1 MKKPDT
7 DKMSLRMEHI
17 WLEAE
22 NRIIEDI
29 VRRIKKA
36 GKITSTAD
44 YQINRLVEMGKS
56 TEEVERI
63 LKEALNATYPEMFQ
77 LYDDIAQWQY
87 VRDKDIYEQVNQEFI
102 PAEENEQLK
111 QISAAVSNQTQ
122 DALKNL
128 AQSYGYSVLMGN
140 KRVFTPFSEYYQKY
154 VDVAIM
160 DLLSGAFDYNT
171 VIRRVVTQM
180 TNSGL
185 RTVDYATGHTNRVP
199 VAVRRS
205 VLTGVSQITGHLNLY
220 NAKKLGTNYFEVDWH
235 AGARPTHRVWQG
247 RVYSYEELVSVCGLG
262 TVTGLQGANCYH
274 DFYPFVVGASER
286 QWSDEWL
293 DKQNEIES
301 RTRYW
306 KGKELDTYGITQ
318 KQRQMETSMRAQ
330 RSKIAGLKS
339 GGVDADEITIEKAR
353 YQAQL
358 HEYARFCKKMGL
370 TEERERIYYDM
381 RGRIA
386 PRKYI
391 DISAQRDIIKEKKV
405 LESKAYSSAIKA
417 EEKKIYKDNVETA
430 VLFDSRGNVLFRES
444 SGASNY
450 VKFSKEQLSR
460 MKDATLTHNH
470 PSSSTFSP
478 ADVSIITEQGLN
490 VIRATG
496 TSKTYQLK
504 KLNGTEV
511 NHDFSIDYE
520 KAMSDN
526 KKITDKDFHKY
537 EKEYKR
543 GKLSPLGYQEKINAL
558 NKKWNDLNSEW
569 LKKNSK
575 NYGYR
580 YSVIE
585 RRK

>member
-63 LKEALNATYPEMFQ
+63 LKEALNATYPEMFK
-77 LYDDIAQWQY
+77 LYDDIAEWQY
-87 VRDKDIYEQVNQEFI
+87 VRDKSIYEQVNQEFI

-111 QISAAVSNQTQ
+111 QISAAVSKQTQ

-154 VDVAIM
+154 VDAAIM

-205 VLTGVSQITGHLNLY
+205 ILTGVSQITGHLNLY
-220 NAKKLGTNYFEVDWH
+220 NAKKLGTNHFEVDWH

-293 DKQNEIES
+293 DEKNELES

-318 KQRQMETSMRAQ
+318 KQRQMETAMRAQ

-358 HEYARFCKKMGL
+358 YEYATFCNKMGVKQQ
-370 TEERERIYYDM
+370 RERIYMDM
-381 RGRIA
+381 NGRLA
-386 PRKYI
+386 TNTKEQNRKYTPEMLRNAGRDSSQYKHYKNI
-391 DISAQRDIIKEKKV
+391 LGDDIGSLEKFRQMKYNEPEKLSVLKKKV
-405 LESKAYSSAIKA
+405 DTYSEID
-417 EEKKIYKDNVETA
+417 KKEW
-430 VLFDSRGNVLFRES
+430 S
-444 SGASNY
+444 SEF
-450 VKFSKEQLSR
+450 KQKSKEAYARFEKEGIYLSVHALSR
-460 MKDATLTHNH
+460 LPRLNKSGYPSIEETDVVEMAKGNH
-470 PSSSTFSP
+470 KYLEGENKLIFFDEKCQLVVAKNKNT
-478 ADVSIITEQGLN
+478 DDIVSII
-490 VIRATG
+490 
-496 TSKTYQLK
+496 
-504 KLNGTEV
+504 
-511 NHDFSIDYE
+511 
-520 KAMSDN
+520 
-526 KKITDKDFHKY
+526 
-537 EKEYKR
+537 
-543 GKLSPLGYQEKINAL
+543 
-558 NKKWNDLNSEW
+558 
-569 LKKNSK
+569 
-575 NYGYR
+575 
-580 YSVIE
+580 
-585 RRK
+585 RRKKPKEEWGSV

>member
-63 LKEALNATYPEMFQ
+63 LKEALNATYPEMFK
-77 LYDDIAQWQY
+77 LYDDIAEWQY
-87 VRDKDIYEQVNQEFI
+87 VRDKSIYEQVNQEFI

-111 QISAAVSNQTQ
+111 QISAAVSKQTQ
-122 DALKNL
+122 DVLKNL
-128 AQSYGYSVLMGN
+128 AQSYGYSVLIGN

-154 VDVAIM
+154 VDTAIM

-205 VLTGVSQITGHLNLY
+205 ILTGVSQITGHLNFY
-220 NAKKLGTNYFEVDWH
+220 NAKKLGTNHFEVDWH

-262 TVTGLQGANCYH
+262 TVTGLQGASCYH
-274 DFYPFVVGASER
+274 DFYLFVVGVSER

-293 DKQNEIES
+293 DEQNELES

-306 KGKELDTYGITQ
+306 KGKELDIRSM
-318 KQRQMETSMRAQ
+318 KPSRSSARWRQQ
-330 RSKIAGLKS
+330 CGHKGLK
-339 GGVDADEITIEKAR
+339 
-353 YQAQL
+353 
-358 HEYARFCKKMGL
+358 
-370 TEERERIYYDM
+370 
-381 RGRIA
+381 
-386 PRKYI
+386 
-391 DISAQRDIIKEKKV
+391 
-405 LESKAYSSAIKA
+405 
-417 EEKKIYKDNVETA
+417 
-430 VLFDSRGNVLFRES
+430 
-444 SGASNY
+444 
-450 VKFSKEQLSR
+450 
-460 MKDATLTHNH
+460 
-470 PSSSTFSP
+470 
-478 ADVSIITEQGLN
+478 
-490 VIRATG
+490 
-496 TSKTYQLK
+496 
-504 KLNGTEV
+504 
-511 NHDFSIDYE
+511 
-520 KAMSDN
+520 
-526 KKITDKDFHKY
+526 
-537 EKEYKR
+537 
-543 GKLSPLGYQEKINAL
+543 
-558 NKKWNDLNSEW
+558 
-569 LKKNSK
+569 
-575 NYGYR
+575 
-580 YSVIE
+580 
-585 RRK
+585 

>member
-56 TEEVERI
+56 TEEVEHI
-63 LKEALNATYPEMFQ
+63 LKEALNATYPEMFK
-77 LYDDIAQWQY
+77 LYDDIAEWQY

-111 QISAAVSNQTQ
+111 QISAAVSKQTQ

-140 KRVFTPFSEYYQKY
+140 KRVFTPLSEYYQKY

-205 VLTGVSQITGHLNLY
+205 ILTGVSQITGHLNLY
-220 NAKKLGTNYFEVDWH
+220 NAKKLGTNHFEVDWH

-293 DKQNEIES
+293 DEKNELES

-318 KQRQMETSMRAQ
+318 KQRQMETAMRAQ

-358 HEYARFCKKMGL
+358 YEYATFCNKMGVKQQ
-370 TEERERIYYDM
+370 RERIYMDM
-381 RGRIA
+381 NGRLA
-386 PRKYI
+386 TNTKEQNRKYTPEMLRNAGRDSSQYKHYKNI
-391 DISAQRDIIKEKKV
+391 LGDDIGSLEKFRQMKYNEPEKLSVLKKKV
-405 LESKAYSSAIKA
+405 DTYSEID
-417 EEKKIYKDNVETA
+417 KKDW
-430 VLFDSRGNVLFRES
+430 S
-444 SGASNY
+444 SEF
-450 VKFSKEQLSR
+450 KQKSKEAYARFEKEGIYLSVHALSR
-460 MKDATLTHNH
+460 LPRLNKPGYPSIEETDVLAIVKGNH
-470 PSSSTFSP
+470 KYLEGENKLIFFDEKCQLVVAKNKNT
-478 ADVSIITEQGLN
+478 DDIVSII
-490 VIRATG
+490 
-496 TSKTYQLK
+496 
-504 KLNGTEV
+504 
-511 NHDFSIDYE
+511 
-520 KAMSDN
+520 
-526 KKITDKDFHKY
+526 
-537 EKEYKR
+537 
-543 GKLSPLGYQEKINAL
+543 
-558 NKKWNDLNSEW
+558 
-569 LKKNSK
+569 
-575 NYGYR
+575 
-580 YSVIE
+580 
-585 RRK
+585 RRKKPKEEWESV

>member
-29 VRRIKKA
+29 VRRIKKT

-56 TEEVERI
+56 TEEVEHI
-63 LKEALNATYPEMFQ
+63 LKEALNATYPEMFK
-77 LYDDIAQWQY
+77 LYDDIAEWQY

-111 QISAAVSNQTQ
+111 QISAAVSKQTQ

-128 AQSYGYSVLMGN
+128 TQSYGYSVLMGN

-205 VLTGVSQITGHLNLY
+205 ILTGVSQITGHLNLY
-220 NAKKLGTNYFEVDWH
+220 NAKKLGTNHFEVDWH

-262 TVTGLQGANCYH
+262 TVAGLQGANCYH

-293 DKQNEIES
+293 DEQNELES

-318 KQRQMETSMRAQ
+318 KQRQMETAMRAQ

-358 HEYARFCKKMGL
+358 YEYATFCNKMGVKQQ
-370 TEERERIYYDM
+370 RERIYMDM
-381 RGRIA
+381 NGRLA
-386 PRKYI
+386 TNTKEQNRKYTPEMFRNTGRDSI
-391 DISAQRDIIKEKKV
+391 QYKHYKNILGDDIGSLEKFRQMKYNEPKEFDLLTNYKNSVGNGMISPFSGFKNYKK
-405 LESKAYSSAIKA
+405 LY
-417 EEKKIYKDNVETA
+417 KKIENNIVGTETSNGIKISGQSRHFLERVIGTEEDPKTKRPRSGVEIEDIQYALLHGEVRTRKRDP
-430 VLFDSRGNVLFRES
+430 DS
-444 SGASNY
+444 
-450 VKFSKEQLSR
+450 VKFVTDR
-460 MKDATLTHNH
+460 CI
-470 PSSSTFSP
+470 
-478 ADVSIITEQGLN
+478 VSVN
-490 VIRATG
+490 PNTG
-496 TSKTYQLK
+496 ILIQC
-504 KLNGTEV
+504 N
-511 NHDFSIDYE
+511 
-520 KAMSDN
+520 
-526 KKITDKDFHKY
+526 
-537 EKEYKR
+537 
-543 GKLSPLGYQEKINAL
+543 PQ
-558 NKKWNDLNSEW
+558 
-569 LKKNSK
+569 
-575 NYGYR
+575 
-580 YSVIE
+580 
-585 RRK
+585 

>member
-56 TEEVERI
+56 TEEVEHI
-63 LKEALNATYPEMFQ
+63 LKEALNATYPEMFK
-77 LYDDIAQWQY
+77 LYDDIAEWQY
-87 VRDKDIYEQVNQEFI
+87 VRDKSIYEQVNQEFI

-111 QISAAVSNQTQ
+111 QISAAVSKQTQ

-154 VDVAIM
+154 VDAAIM

-205 VLTGVSQITGHLNLY
+205 ILTGVSQITGHLNLY
-220 NAKKLGTNYFEVDWH
+220 NAKKLGTNHFEVDWH

-293 DKQNEIES
+293 DEQNELES

-318 KQRQMETSMRAQ
+318 KQRQMETAMRAQ
-330 RSKIAGLKS
+330 RSKIARLKS

-358 HEYARFCKKMGL
+358 YEYATFCNKMGVKQQ
-370 TEERERIYYDM
+370 RERIYMDM
-381 RGRIA
+381 NGRLA
-386 PRKYI
+386 TNTKEQNRKYTPEMLRNAGRDSSQYKHYKNI
-391 DISAQRDIIKEKKV
+391 LGDDIGSLEKFRQMKYNEPEKLSVLKKKV
-405 LESKAYSSAIKA
+405 DTYSEIDKKDWSSEFKQKLKEAYARF
-417 EEKKIYKDNVETA
+417 EKEGIYLSVHA
-430 VLFDSRGNVLFRES
+430 
-444 SGASNY
+444 
-450 VKFSKEQLSR
+450 LSR
-460 MKDATLTHNH
+460 LPRLNKPGY
-470 PSSSTFSP
+470 PSIEETDVLAIVKGKHKYLEGENKLIFFNEKCQLVV
-478 ADVSIITEQGLN
+478 AKNKNTDDIVSII
-490 VIRATG
+490 
-496 TSKTYQLK
+496 
-504 KLNGTEV
+504 
-511 NHDFSIDYE
+511 
-520 KAMSDN
+520 
-526 KKITDKDFHKY
+526 
-537 EKEYKR
+537 
-543 GKLSPLGYQEKINAL
+543 
-558 NKKWNDLNSEW
+558 
-569 LKKNSK
+569 
-575 NYGYR
+575 
-580 YSVIE
+580 
-585 RRK
+585 RRKKPKEEWESV

>member
-63 LKEALNATYPEMFQ
+63 LKEALNATYPEMFK
-77 LYDDIAQWQY
+77 LYDDIAEWQY
-87 VRDKDIYEQVNQEFI
+87 VRDKSIYEQVNQEFI

-111 QISAAVSNQTQ
+111 QISAAVSKQTQ

-154 VDVAIM
+154 VDAAIM

-205 VLTGVSQITGHLNLY
+205 ILTGVSQITGHLNLY
-220 NAKKLGTNYFEVDWH
+220 NAKKLGTNHFEVDWH

-274 DFYPFVVGASER
+274 DFYPFVVGVSER

-293 DKQNEIES
+293 DEQNELES

-318 KQRQMETSMRAQ
+318 KQRQMETAMRAQ
-330 RSKIAGLKS
+330 RSKIARLKS

-358 HEYARFCKKMGL
+358 YEYATFCNKMGVKQQ
-370 TEERERIYYDM
+370 RERIYMDM
-381 RGRIA
+381 NGRLA
-386 PRKYI
+386 TNTKEQNRKYTPEMLRNAGRDSSQYKHYKNI
-391 DISAQRDIIKEKKV
+391 LGDDIGSLEKFRQMKYNEPEKLSVLKKKV
-405 LESKAYSSAIKA
+405 DTYSEID
-417 EEKKIYKDNVETA
+417 KKDW
-430 VLFDSRGNVLFRES
+430 S
-444 SGASNY
+444 SEF
-450 VKFSKEQLSR
+450 KQKSKEAYARFEKEGIYLSVHALSR
-460 MKDATLTHNH
+460 LPRLNKPGYPSIEETDVLAIVKGNH
-470 PSSSTFSP
+470 KYLEGENKLIFFNEKCQLVVAKNKNT
-478 ADVSIITEQGLN
+478 DDIVSII
-490 VIRATG
+490 
-496 TSKTYQLK
+496 
-504 KLNGTEV
+504 
-511 NHDFSIDYE
+511 
-520 KAMSDN
+520 
-526 KKITDKDFHKY
+526 
-537 EKEYKR
+537 
-543 GKLSPLGYQEKINAL
+543 
-558 NKKWNDLNSEW
+558 
-569 LKKNSK
+569 
-575 NYGYR
+575 
-580 YSVIE
+580 
-585 RRK
+585 RRKKPKEEWESV

>member
-63 LKEALNATYPEMFQ
+63 LKEALNATYPEMFK
-77 LYDDIAQWQY
+77 LYDDIAEWQY

-111 QISAAVSNQTQ
+111 QISAAVSKQTQ
-122 DALKNL
+122 DTLKNL

-205 VLTGVSQITGHLNLY
+205 ILTGVSQITGHLNLY

-293 DKQNEIES
+293 DEQNELES

-318 KQRQMETSMRAQ
+318 KQRKMETAMRAQ
-330 RSKIAGLKS
+330 RSKIARLKS

-358 HEYARFCKKMGL
+358 YEYATFCNKMGVKQQ
-370 TEERERIYYDM
+370 RERIYMDM
-381 RGRIA
+381 NGRLA
-386 PRKYI
+386 TNTKEQNRKYTPEMLKNAGRDSSQYKHYKNI
-391 DISAQRDIIKEKKV
+391 LGDDIGSLEKFRQMKYNEPKKLSVLKKKV
-405 LESKAYSSAIKA
+405 DTYSEID
-417 EEKKIYKDNVETA
+417 KKDW
-430 VLFDSRGNVLFRES
+430 S
-444 SGASNY
+444 SEF
-450 VKFSKEQLSR
+450 KQKSKEAYARFEKEGIYLSVHALSR
-460 MKDATLTHNH
+460 LPRLNKPGY
-470 PSSSTFSP
+470 PSIEETDVLAIVKGKHKYLEGENKLIFFNEKCQLVV
-478 ADVSIITEQGLN
+478 AKNKNTDDIVSII
-490 VIRATG
+490 
-496 TSKTYQLK
+496 
-504 KLNGTEV
+504 
-511 NHDFSIDYE
+511 
-520 KAMSDN
+520 
-526 KKITDKDFHKY
+526 
-537 EKEYKR
+537 
-543 GKLSPLGYQEKINAL
+543 
-558 NKKWNDLNSEW
+558 
-569 LKKNSK
+569 
-575 NYGYR
+575 
-580 YSVIE
+580 
-585 RRK
+585 RRKKPKEEWESV

>member
-63 LKEALNATYPEMFQ
+63 LKEALNATYPEMFK
-77 LYDDIAQWQY
+77 LYDDIAEWQY
-87 VRDKDIYEQVNQEFI
+87 VRDKSIYEQVNQEFI

-111 QISAAVSNQTQ
+111 QISAAVSKQTQ

-128 AQSYGYSVLMGN
+128 TQSYGYSVLMGN

-154 VDVAIM
+154 VDAAIM
-160 DLLSGAFDYNT
+160 DLISGTFDYNT

-220 NAKKLGTNYFEVDWH
+220 NAKKLGTNHFEVDWH

-293 DKQNEIES
+293 DEQNELES

-318 KQRQMETSMRAQ
+318 KQRQMETAMRAQ
-330 RSKIAGLKS
+330 RSKIARLKS

-358 HEYARFCKKMGL
+358 YEYATFCNKMGVKQQ
-370 TEERERIYYDM
+370 RERIYMDM
-381 RGRIA
+381 NGRLA
-386 PRKYI
+386 TNTKEQNRKYTPEMLRNAGRDSSQYKHYKNI
-391 DISAQRDIIKEKKV
+391 LGDDIGSLEKFRQMKYNEPKKLSVLKKKV
-405 LESKAYSSAIKA
+405 DTYSEID
-417 EEKKIYKDNVETA
+417 KKDW
-430 VLFDSRGNVLFRES
+430 S
-444 SGASNY
+444 SEF
-450 VKFSKEQLSR
+450 KQKSKEAYARFEKEGIYLSVHALSR
-460 MKDATLTHNH
+460 LPRLNKPGY
-470 PSSSTFSP
+470 PSIEETDVLAIVKGKHKYLEGENKLIFFNEKCQLVV
-478 ADVSIITEQGLN
+478 AKNKNTDDIVSII
-490 VIRATG
+490 
-496 TSKTYQLK
+496 
-504 KLNGTEV
+504 
-511 NHDFSIDYE
+511 
-520 KAMSDN
+520 
-526 KKITDKDFHKY
+526 
-537 EKEYKR
+537 
-543 GKLSPLGYQEKINAL
+543 
-558 NKKWNDLNSEW
+558 
-569 LKKNSK
+569 
-575 NYGYR
+575 
-580 YSVIE
+580 
-585 RRK
+585 RRKKPKEEWESV

>member
-1 MKKPDT
+1 
-7 DKMSLRMEHI
+7 
-17 WLEAE
+17 
-22 NRIIEDI
+22 
-29 VRRIKKA
+29 
-36 GKITSTAD
+36 
-44 YQINRLVEMGKS
+44 
-56 TEEVERI
+56 
-63 LKEALNATYPEMFQ
+63 MFK
-77 LYDDIAQWQY
+77 LYDDIAEWQY
-87 VRDKDIYEQVNQEFI
+87 VRDKDIYEQVNQEFV

-111 QISAAVSNQTQ
+111 QISVAVSKQTQ

-205 VLTGVSQITGHLNLY
+205 ILTGVSQITGHLNLY
-220 NAKKLGTNYFEVDWH
+220 NAKKLGTNHFEVDWH

-293 DKQNEIES
+293 DEQNELES

-318 KQRQMETSMRAQ
+318 KQRQMETAMRAQ

-339 GGVDADEITIEKAR
+339 GGVDTDEITIEKAR

-358 HEYARFCKKMGL
+358 YEYATFCNKMGVKQQ
-370 TEERERIYYDM
+370 RERIYMDM
-381 RGRIA
+381 NGRLA
-386 PRKYI
+386 TNTKEQNRKYTPEMFRNAGRDSI
-391 DISAQRDIIKEKKV
+391 QYKHYKNILGDDIGSLEKFRQMKYNEPEKFSILKKKV
-405 LESKAYSSAIKA
+405 DTYSEIDKKEWSSEFKQKSKDAYVRFEKEGIYLSVHALSRLPRLNKPGYPSIEETDVLAIVKGNHKYLEGESKLIFFD
-417 EEKKIYKDNVETA
+417 EKC
-430 VLFDSRGNVLFRES
+430 
-444 SGASNY
+444 
-450 VKFSKEQLSR
+450 QLVVA
-460 MKDATLTHNH
+460 KNKNTD
-470 PSSSTFSP
+470 
-478 ADVSIITEQGLN
+478 DIVSII
-490 VIRATG
+490 
-496 TSKTYQLK
+496 
-504 KLNGTEV
+504 
-511 NHDFSIDYE
+511 
-520 KAMSDN
+520 
-526 KKITDKDFHKY
+526 
-537 EKEYKR
+537 
-543 GKLSPLGYQEKINAL
+543 
-558 NKKWNDLNSEW
+558 
-569 LKKNSK
+569 
-575 NYGYR
+575 
-580 YSVIE
+580 
-585 RRK
+585 RRKKPKEEWESV

>member
-63 LKEALNATYPEMFQ
+63 LKEALNATYPEMFK
-77 LYDDIAQWQY
+77 LYDDIAEWQY
-87 VRDKDIYEQVNQEFI
+87 VRDKSIYEQVNQEFI

-111 QISAAVSNQTQ
+111 QISAAVSKQTQ

-128 AQSYGYSVLMGN
+128 TQSYGYSVLMGN

-154 VDVAIM
+154 VDAAIM
-160 DLLSGAFDYNT
+160 DLISGTFDYNT

-220 NAKKLGTNYFEVDWH
+220 NAKKLGTNHFEVDWH
-235 AGARPTHRVWQG
+235 ARARPTHRVWQG

-293 DKQNEIES
+293 DEQNELES

-318 KQRQMETSMRAQ
+318 KQRQMETAMRAQ
-330 RSKIAGLKS
+330 RSKIARLKS

-358 HEYARFCKKMGL
+358 YEYATFCNKMGVKQQ
-370 TEERERIYYDM
+370 RERIYMDM
-381 RGRIA
+381 NGRLA
-386 PRKYI
+386 TNTKEQNRKYTPEMLRNADRDSSQYKHYKNI
-391 DISAQRDIIKEKKV
+391 LGDDIGSLEKFRQMKYNEPKKLSVLKKKV
-405 LESKAYSSAIKA
+405 DTYSEID
-417 EEKKIYKDNVETA
+417 KKDW
-430 VLFDSRGNVLFRES
+430 S
-444 SGASNY
+444 SEF
-450 VKFSKEQLSR
+450 KQKSKEAYARFEKEGIYLSVHALSR
-460 MKDATLTHNH
+460 LPRLNKPGY
-470 PSSSTFSP
+470 PSIEETDVLAIVKGKHKYLEGENKLIFFNEKCQLVV
-478 ADVSIITEQGLN
+478 AKNKNTDDIVSII
-490 VIRATG
+490 
-496 TSKTYQLK
+496 
-504 KLNGTEV
+504 
-511 NHDFSIDYE
+511 
-520 KAMSDN
+520 
-526 KKITDKDFHKY
+526 
-537 EKEYKR
+537 
-543 GKLSPLGYQEKINAL
+543 
-558 NKKWNDLNSEW
+558 
-569 LKKNSK
+569 
-575 NYGYR
+575 
-580 YSVIE
+580 
-585 RRK
+585 RRKKPKEEWESV

>member
-318 KQRQMETSMRAQ
+318 KQRQMETAMRAQ

-358 HEYARFCKKMGL
+358 YEYATFCNKMGVKQQ
-370 TEERERIYYDM
+370 RERIYMDM
-381 RGRIA
+381 NGRLA
-386 PRKYI
+386 TNTKEQNRKYTPEMFRNAGRDSSQYKHYKNI
-391 DISAQRDIIKEKKV
+391 LGDDIGSLEKFRQMKYNEPEKLSVLKKKV
-405 LESKAYSSAIKA
+405 DTYSEID
-417 EEKKIYKDNVETA
+417 KKDW
-430 VLFDSRGNVLFRES
+430 S
-444 SGASNY
+444 SEF
-450 VKFSKEQLSR
+450 KQKSKEAYARFEKEGIYLSVHALSR
-460 MKDATLTHNH
+460 LPRLNKSGYPSIEETDVLAIVKGNH
-470 PSSSTFSP
+470 KYLEGENKLIFFDEKCQLVVAKNKNT
-478 ADVSIITEQGLN
+478 DDIVSII
-490 VIRATG
+490 
-496 TSKTYQLK
+496 
-504 KLNGTEV
+504 
-511 NHDFSIDYE
+511 
-520 KAMSDN
+520 
-526 KKITDKDFHKY
+526 
-537 EKEYKR
+537 
-543 GKLSPLGYQEKINAL
+543 
-558 NKKWNDLNSEW
+558 
-569 LKKNSK
+569 
-575 NYGYR
+575 
-580 YSVIE
+580 
-585 RRK
+585 RRKKPKEEWESV

>member
-63 LKEALNATYPEMFQ
+63 LKEALNATYPEMFK
-77 LYDDIAQWQY
+77 LYDDIAEWQY
-87 VRDKDIYEQVNQEFI
+87 VRDKSIYEQVNQEFI

-111 QISAAVSNQTQ
+111 QISAAVSKQTQ

-154 VDVAIM
+154 VDAAIM

-205 VLTGVSQITGHLNLY
+205 ILTGVSQITGHLNLY
-220 NAKKLGTNYFEVDWH
+220 NAKKLGTNHFEVDWH

-262 TVTGLQGANCYH
+262 TVAGLQGANCYH

-293 DKQNEIES
+293 DEKNELES

-318 KQRQMETSMRAQ
+318 KQRQMETAMRAQ

-358 HEYARFCKKMGL
+358 YEYATFCNKMGVKQQ
-370 TEERERIYYDM
+370 RERIYMDM
-381 RGRIA
+381 NGRLA
-386 PRKYI
+386 TNTKEQNKKYTPEMFRNAGRDSI
-391 DISAQRDIIKEKKV
+391 QYKHYKNILGDDIGSLEKFRQMKYNEPKEFDLLTNYKNSVGNGMISPLSGFKNYKK
-405 LESKAYSSAIKA
+405 LY
-417 EEKKIYKDNVETA
+417 KKIENNIVGTETSNGIKISGQSRHFLERVIGTEEDPKTKRPRSGVEIEDIQYALLHGEVRTRKRDP
-430 VLFDSRGNVLFRES
+430 DS
-444 SGASNY
+444 
-450 VKFSKEQLSR
+450 VKFVTDR
-460 MKDATLTHNH
+460 CI
-470 PSSSTFSP
+470 
-478 ADVSIITEQGLN
+478 VSVN
-490 VIRATG
+490 PNTG
-496 TSKTYQLK
+496 ILIQC
-504 KLNGTEV
+504 N
-511 NHDFSIDYE
+511 
-520 KAMSDN
+520 
-526 KKITDKDFHKY
+526 
-537 EKEYKR
+537 
-543 GKLSPLGYQEKINAL
+543 PQ
-558 NKKWNDLNSEW
+558 
-569 LKKNSK
+569 
-575 NYGYR
+575 
-580 YSVIE
+580 
-585 RRK
+585 

>member
-56 TEEVERI
+56 TEEVEHI
-63 LKEALNATYPEMFQ
+63 LKEALNATYPEMFK
-77 LYDDIAQWQY
+77 LYDDIAEWQY

-111 QISAAVSNQTQ
+111 QISAAVSKQTQ

-205 VLTGVSQITGHLNLY
+205 ILTGVSQITGHLNLY

-293 DKQNEIES
+293 DEQNELES

-318 KQRQMETSMRAQ
+318 KQRKMETAMRAQ

-358 HEYARFCKKMGL
+358 HEYAKFCNKMGVKQQ
-370 TEERERIYYDM
+370 RERIYMDM
-381 RGRIA
+381 NGRLA
-386 PRKYI
+386 TNTKEQNRKYTPEMFRNAGRDSI
-391 DISAQRDIIKEKKV
+391 QYKHYKNILGDDIGSLEKFRQMKYNEPEKFSVLKKKV
-405 LESKAYSSAIKA
+405 DTYSEID
-417 EEKKIYKDNVETA
+417 KKDWSPEFKQK
-430 VLFDSRGNVLFRES
+430 S
-444 SGASNY
+444 
-450 VKFSKEQLSR
+450 
-460 MKDATLTHNH
+460 KDAYVR
-470 PSSSTFSP
+470 FEREG
-478 ADVSIITEQGLN
+478 I
-490 VIRATG
+490 
-496 TSKTYQLK
+496 Y
-504 KLNGTEV
+504 
-511 NHDFSIDYE
+511 
-520 KAMSDN
+520 
-526 KKITDKDFHKY
+526 
-537 EKEYKR
+537 
-543 GKLSPLGYQEKINAL
+543 LSLIH
-558 NKKWNDLNSEW
+558 
-569 LKKNSK
+569 
-575 NYGYR
+575 
-580 YSVIE
+580 I
-585 RRK
+585 

>member
-36 GKITSTAD
+36 GKITPTAD

-63 LKEALNATYPEMFQ
+63 LKEALNATYPEMFK
-77 LYDDIAQWQY
+77 LYDDIAEWQY
-87 VRDKDIYEQVNQEFI
+87 ARDKSIYEQVNQKFI

-111 QISAAVSNQTQ
+111 QISAAVSKQTQ

-154 VDVAIM
+154 VDAAIM
-160 DLLSGAFDYNT
+160 DLISGAFDYNT

-185 RTVDYATGHTNRVP
+185 RTVDYATGHINRVP

-205 VLTGVSQITGHLNLY
+205 ILTGVSQITGQLNLY
-220 NAKKLGTNYFEVDWH
+220 NAKKLGTNHFEVDWH

-247 RVYSYEELVSVCGLG
+247 KVYSYEELVSVCGLG

-286 QWSDEWL
+286 QWSDECL
-293 DKQNEIES
+293 DEQNELES

-306 KGKELDTYGITQ
+306 KEKELDTYGITQ
-318 KQRQMETSMRAQ
+318 KQRQMETVMRAQ
-330 RSKIAGLKS
+330 RSKIVGLKS

-358 HEYARFCKKMGL
+358 HEYAKFCNKMGVKQQ
-370 TEERERIYYDM
+370 RERIYMDIN
-381 RGRIA
+381 GRLA
-386 PRKYI
+386 TNTREQNRKYTPEMLRNAGRDSSQYKHYKNI
-391 DISAQRDIIKEKKV
+391 LGDDIGSLEKFRQMKYNEPEKFSIIKLDYERRIELLKNTENK
-405 LESKAYSSAIKA
+405 LPNA
-417 EEKKIYKDNVETA
+417 ENVILPEGKFTKY
-430 VLFDSRGNVLFRES
+430 LFDGEHPNGLAKGRAISSR
-444 SGASNY
+444 
-450 VKFSKEQLSR
+450 
-460 MKDATLTHNH
+460 
-470 PSSSTFSP
+470 
-478 ADVSIITEQGLN
+478 
-490 VIRATG
+490 
-496 TSKTYQLK
+496 
-504 KLNGTEV
+504 
-511 NHDFSIDYE
+511 
-520 KAMSDN
+520 
-526 KKITDKDFHKY
+526 
-537 EKEYKR
+537 
-543 GKLSPLGYQEKINAL
+543 LGYSIENWQEFRDAIQKGAVKYPAV
-558 NKKWNDLNSEW
+558 KKGFDGHGQRYEQKMVLMG
-569 LKKNSK
+569 LKNNPANVVVGWIQRPNGEVSMTSAYLKE
-575 NYGYR
+575 
-580 YSVIE
+580 V
-585 RRK
+585 

>member
-63 LKEALNATYPEMFQ
+63 LKEALNATYPEMFK
-77 LYDDIAQWQY
+77 LYDDIAEWQY
-87 VRDKDIYEQVNQEFI
+87 VRDKSIYEQVNQEFI

-111 QISAAVSNQTQ
+111 QISAAVSKQTQ
-122 DALKNL
+122 DALKNF

-154 VDVAIM
+154 VDAAIM

-185 RTVDYATGHTNRVP
+185 RMVDYATGHTNRVP

-205 VLTGVSQITGHLNLY
+205 ILTGVSQITGHLNLY
-220 NAKKLGTNYFEVDWH
+220 NAKKLGTNHFEVDWH

-274 DFYPFVVGASER
+274 DFYPFVVGVSER

-293 DKQNEIES
+293 DEQNELES

-318 KQRQMETSMRAQ
+318 KQRQMETAMRAQ
-330 RSKIAGLKS
+330 RSKIARLKS

-358 HEYARFCKKMGL
+358 YEYATFCNKMGVKQQ
-370 TEERERIYYDM
+370 RERIYMDM
-381 RGRIA
+381 NGRLA
-386 PRKYI
+386 TNTKEQNRKYTPEMLRNAGRDSSQYKHYKNI
-391 DISAQRDIIKEKKV
+391 LGDDIGSLEKFRQMKYNEPEKFSVLKKKV
-405 LESKAYSSAIKA
+405 DTYSEID
-417 EEKKIYKDNVETA
+417 KKEW
-430 VLFDSRGNVLFRES
+430 S
-444 SGASNY
+444 SEF
-450 VKFSKEQLSR
+450 KQKSKEAYARFEKEGIYLSVHALSR
-460 MKDATLTHNH
+460 LPRLNKPGYPSIEETDVLAIVKGNH
-470 PSSSTFSP
+470 KYLEGENKLIFFDEKCQLVVAKNKNT
-478 ADVSIITEQGLN
+478 DDIVSII
-490 VIRATG
+490 
-496 TSKTYQLK
+496 
-504 KLNGTEV
+504 
-511 NHDFSIDYE
+511 
-520 KAMSDN
+520 
-526 KKITDKDFHKY
+526 
-537 EKEYKR
+537 
-543 GKLSPLGYQEKINAL
+543 
-558 NKKWNDLNSEW
+558 
-569 LKKNSK
+569 
-575 NYGYR
+575 
-580 YSVIE
+580 
-585 RRK
+585 RRKKPKEEWESV

>member
-22 NRIIEDI
+22 NRIIEDV

-63 LKEALNATYPEMFQ
+63 LKEALNATYPEMFK
-77 LYDDIAQWQY
+77 LYDDIAEWQY
-87 VRDKDIYEQVNQEFI
+87 VRDKSIYEQVNQEFI

-111 QISAAVSNQTQ
+111 QISAAVSKQTQ

-154 VDVAIM
+154 VDAAIM

-171 VIRRVVTQM
+171 VMRRVVTQM

-205 VLTGVSQITGHLNLY
+205 ILTGVSQITGHLNLY
-220 NAKKLGTNYFEVDWH
+220 NAKKLGTNHFEVDWH

-247 RVYSYEELVSVCGLG
+247 RVYSYGELVSVCGLG

-293 DKQNEIES
+293 DEQNEIEG

-318 KQRQMETSMRAQ
+318 KQRKMETAMRAQ

-339 GGVDADEITIEKAR
+339 GGVDEDEITIEKAR

-358 HEYARFCKKMGL
+358 YEYAKFCNKMGVKQQ
-370 TEERERIYYDM
+370 RERIYMDM
-381 RGRIA
+381 NGRLA
-386 PRKYI
+386 TNTKEQNRKYTPEMLRNAGRDSIQYKHYKNILGDDIGSLEKFRQMKYNEPEEFSILKKKVDTYSEI
-391 DISAQRDIIKEKKV
+391 DKKDWSPEFKQKSKDAYVRFEREGIYMSDHALSRLPRMNKPGAPEITEKELIEFIKGTPNYREGEKKLV
-405 LESKAYSSAIKA
+405 YFDEERHLVVIKN
-417 EEKKIYKDNVETA
+417 EETDDI
-430 VLFDSRGNVLFRES
+430 
-444 SGASNY
+444 
-450 VKFSKEQLSR
+450 
-460 MKDATLTHNH
+460 
-470 PSSSTFSP
+470 
-478 ADVSIITEQGLN
+478 VSI
-490 VIRATG
+490 VR
-496 TSKTYQLK
+496 SKK
-504 KLNGTEV
+504 K
-511 NHDFSIDYE
+511 
-520 KAMSDN
+520 
-526 KKITDKDFHKY
+526 
-537 EKEYKR
+537 KE
-543 GKLSPLGYQEKINAL
+543 
-558 NKKWNDLNSEW
+558 EW
-569 LKKNSK
+569 
-575 NYGYR
+575 R
-580 YSVIE
+580 DV
-585 RRK
+585 